1 MRNPELTRELIISRS
16 LPIFNTKG
24 YHATSLSDITKATG
38 ITKGAIYGNFK
49 NKDEVAF
56 AAFDLAHQIVMDK
69 LATIIRQQPT
79 APEKLQAIVDYF
91 AEYVLNPPIAGGC
104 PILNTS
110 VEADDNH
117 PVLRAKVIRSIAMIK
132 EGISKIVYRGIS
144 EGQLK
149 PGIDIEAFA
158 LTFYAIIDG
167 GILISRAEGDN
178 RSFLILRKSLIRM
191 IDELKA

>member
-1 MRNPELTRELIISRS
+1 MRNPELTRELIISKS

-56 AAFDLAHQIVMDK
+56 AAFDKAHEIVMQRI
-69 LATIIRQQPT
+69 ASVIRDQPT
-79 APEKLQAIVDYF
+79 APEKLKAIAGYF
-91 AEYVLNPPIAGGC
+91 AEYVLNPPIEGGC

-132 EGISKIVYRGIS
+132 DGIAKIIYRGIS

-149 PGIDIEAFA
+149 TNIDVEEFA
-158 LTFYAIIDG
+158 LMYYATIDG

-178 RSFLILRKSLIRM
+178 RSFRIIQKSLNRLVDNIST
-191 IDELKA
+191 

>member
-1 MRNPELTRELIISRS
+1 MTKAEQTKDLIVSRS

-49 NKDEVAF
+49 NKDEVAT
-56 AAFDLAHQIVMDK
+56 AAFEKGSMIVLNQIAEKV
-69 LATIIRQQPT
+69 RSQPT
-79 APEKLQAIVDYF
+79 APLKLKAVVNYY
-91 AEYVLNPPIAGGC
+91 AEYVKNPPIKGGC

-117 PVLRAKVIRSIAMIK
+117 PLLRAKVIHSIAKIK
-132 EGISKIVYRGIS
+132 EGISKMIYRGIK

-149 PGIDIEAFA
+149 KDVFVEQFAAF
-158 LTFYAIIDG
+158 FYATIEG
-167 GILISRAEGDN
+167 GIVMARAEGSGDSYKFIQDQLN
-178 RSFLILRKSLIRM
+178 KM
-191 IDELKA
+191 IDEITL

>member
-1 MRNPELTRELIISRS
+1 MTKAEQTRALIISKS

-49 NKDEVAF
+49 NKDQVAT
-56 AAFDLAHQIVMDK
+56 AAFEKGSQIVLEQIANK
-69 LATIIRQQPT
+69 VHAKPT
-79 APEKLQAIVDYF
+79 APLKLKAIVDYY
-91 AEYVLNPPIAGGC
+91 AEYVKNPPIKGGC

-117 PVLRAKVIRSIAMIK
+117 PLLRAKVIHSIAKIK
-132 EGISKIVYRGIS
+132 EGIVKMIYRGIK

-149 PGIDIEAFA
+149 SDIQVEQFSVF
-158 LTFYAIIDG
+158 FYATIEGAIVMA
-167 GILISRAEGDN
+167 RAEGSGD
-178 RSFLILRKSLIRM
+178 SYKFVQKQLHEM
-191 IDELKA
+191 IDNLTV

>member
-1 MRNPELTRELIISRS
+1 MRNPEFTRELIISKS

-56 AAFDLAHQIVMDK
+56 AAFDKAHEIVMAK
-69 LATIIRQQPT
+69 IAGVIREQPT
-79 APEKLQAIVDYF
+79 APLKLKAIAGYF
-91 AEYVLNPPIAGGC
+91 AEYVLNPPIEGGC

-117 PVLRAKVIRSIAMIK
+117 PVLRSKVIRSIAMIK
-132 EGISKIVYRGIS
+132 EGISKIVYRGIQ

-149 PGIDIEAFA
+149 PEINVEEFA
-158 LTFYAIIDG
+158 LTFYATING
-167 GILISRAEGDN
+167 GIALSRAEGDN
-178 RSFLILRKSLIRM
+178 RSFKLIQKSLM
-191 IDELKA
+191 KTIDELSA